1 MVSLRD
7 VRLRVILHLMD
18 AFFEI
23 LRWVKAFFVPLVA
36 LSSFIGMLKSAQ
48 WMARRTRWVK
58 EGASEDAVTIIFGHI
73 GMGLWFLILYL
84 IPESFWDLINNWVNP

>member
-1 MVSLRD
+1 MVSLTD
-7 VRLRVILHLMD
+7 VRLRVILPLMD

-23 LRWVKAFFVPLVA
+23 LRLVKGMFFLLLTIA
-36 LSSFIGMLKSAQ
+36 SFIGMLKSAQ

-84 IPESFWDLINNWVNP
+84 IPESFSNWMYK